1 MKADIMQHAQCT
13 VQLHGLYVS
22 SEFCNILTISL
33 EIGLGGGNVYTINIV
48 YP

>member
-13 VQLHGLYVS
+13 VQLYVS

-33 EIGLGGGNVYTINIV
+33 EIGLGGNEYTIYIV
-48 YP
+48 

>member
-33 EIGLGGGNVYTINIV
+33 EIGLGGNVYTINIV